1 MVTLDKEL
9 VESDILFQ
17 EGLEE
22 GEKKGKKEGLEEGE
36 KKGEKLAKFA
46 TAKKMIKDGFPIESI
61 QFYSG
66 LTDTEWQEFLK
77 NNQNI

>member
-1 MVTLDKEL
+1 MVTLDREL

-22 GEKKGKKEGLEEGE
+22 GEKKGLEAGKKEGLEEGL
-36 KKGEKLAKFA
+36 KLAKFA
-46 TAKKMIKDGFPIESI
+46 TAKKMIKDGFPIEGV

-66 LTDTEWQEFLK
+66 LSDTEWQEFLK
-77 NNQNI
+77 TNQNE